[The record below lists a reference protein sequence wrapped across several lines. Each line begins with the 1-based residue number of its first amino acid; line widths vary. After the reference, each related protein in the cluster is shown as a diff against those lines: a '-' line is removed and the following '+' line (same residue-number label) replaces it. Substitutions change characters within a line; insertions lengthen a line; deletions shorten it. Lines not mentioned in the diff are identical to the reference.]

1 MGQEETVF
9 GDGWVSDDSS
19 FYGDECEQD
28 RLETF
33 CEEFRPVNAWS
44 TRKHDLNGIAFKY
57 RNVPP
62 PKLSNPGE
70 GQLVSWHLGE
80 TAEDFVKRLPPVTTS
95 ASDCEWIW
103 VHNPYPEDHG
113 GSKVTNV
120 LDFTVRGQGLLA
132 RSLRTRRDIEAN
144 GQSKNRSVIARH
156 LHEESNFLHQR
167 ITELA
172 VESNV
177 VCGKWMLFP
186 SLEDLTRIW
195 RLVVDGVISNRL
207 GPTAKVAPDQGKAGE
222 RLVCIYTKDF
232 RDKDDVLRVLRE
244 LVSMGV
250 VTQRNKP
257 VYYKPDA
264 YTYLDIYKA
273 SAAEYGL
280 QASVYS
286 SQKLLAEE
294 KPQQA
299 VLSPRTQS
307 SLNRF
312 VKTVPE

>member
-1 MGQEETVF
+1 MGQEEMVS
-9 GDGWVSDDSS
+9 GDGWISDESS
-19 FYGDECEQD
+19 FYGDEHEQD

-33 CEEFRPVNAWS
+33 CEEFRHVNAWS
-44 TRKHDLNGIAFKY
+44 TCKNNLNTIAFQH
-57 RNVPP
+57 RNVPQRE
-62 PKLSNPGE
+62 LSNPGE
-70 GQLVSWHLGE
+70 GQPGSWHLGE

-95 ASDCEWIW
+95 ASDFEWIW
-103 VHNPYPEDHG
+103 VHNPYPQIHG
-113 GSKVTNV
+113 KSKEANA
-120 LDFTVRGQGLLA
+120 LDFTIRGQELLV
-132 RSLRTRRDIEAN
+132 RSLQIRKDIESK
-144 GQSKNRSVIARH
+144 GQSRNRSVITRR
-156 LHEESNFLHQR
+156 LNEESNVLHRR

-172 VESNV
+172 AETNV

-186 SLEDLTRIW
+186 SLEDVTRIW

-207 GPTAKVAPDQGKAGE
+207 GPTAKVAPDQGKSGE
-222 RLVCIYTKDF
+222 RLICIYTKDF
-232 RDKDDVLRVLRE
+232 RDKHDVLRVLRE

-250 VTQRNKP
+250 VNQRNKP

-280 QASVYS
+280 QASLYS
-286 SQKLLAEE
+286 SQRLLAEE
-294 KPQQA
+294 NLQQA
-299 VLSPRTQS
+299 VLIPRTQS